1 MDAMSPW
8 SGVWR
13 PGPHLNAAAVAANHL
28 LQASALMQLC
38 LQLQAASAAL
48 EEQHAQLQ
56 AEVHQ
61 QQQQRSAAAE
71 SAAAQRSSDQ
81 QAAAVS
87 CAGTVEADSVELLA
101 ELAAQLQQ
109 DLTVL
114 AAQHKQLHAATKRLG
129 SGFRMGGSIIRARAL
144 ELGASLEKHCAGAAG
159 GLQQHQHQHRGVL
172 GVSSLPL
179 VVATAVVQHWNDVE
193 MLLSALHQTCENML
207 PDGFGGQPDVG
218 PRSDRQ
224 HAGGQADGLTDVTGW
239 VSAQQGVGVDSGTA
253 ARRRALKACRK
264 LVDGLKQLAPRSDQ
278 QGKKAGQQQQQQ
290 QQAHSQQLRQQAHS
304 QQLPQE
310 LQEGRGQA
318 PDSAQ
323 LPQQLLCVGGD
334 RSRLDQ
340 QQQPYGQQTDANS
353 SSRVRR
359 EQPNKPATV
368 QAVALSQSP
377 AGGGPVS
384 PTTTSS
390 SGGGGLGELLAALQ
404 AQLAAAASDATSRQ
418 QADAL
423 GADRPSHTAAD
434 SSRRGTG
441 SHKAG
446 VVQAPAEAA
455 QARQARVAAAA
466 DVGAAEQSVVLQQQ
480 QQQQGSER
488 SKHRS
493 GTRSQAAEVSPSVSR
508 APCQQSQD
516 EAVRASI
523 RRVERAALLEKIKLM
538 QQCQQP
544 GRS

>member
-13 PGPHLNAAAVAANHL
+13 PGPHLAAAVAANHL
-28 LQASALMQLC
+28 LQASALMQHC
-38 LQLQAASAAL
+38 LQLQAASTAL

-61 QQQQRSAAAE
+61 QQQWSVATE

-81 QAAAVS
+81 QAAAAS
-87 CAGTVEADSVELLA
+87 CAATVEAAVEPLA

-114 AAQHKQLHAATKRLG
+114 AAQHKQLHAAAKRLG

-144 ELGASLEKHCAGAAG
+144 ELAASLEKHCAGAAG
-159 GLQQHQHQHRGVL
+159 GLHQQQHQHQYRGVL
-172 GVSSLPL
+172 GGGSLPL
-179 VVATAVVQHWNDVE
+179 VVAAAVVQHWNDVE
-193 MLLSALHQTCENML
+193 MLLSALHQTCDNML
-207 PDGFGGQPDVG
+207 PDGLRGQPDVG
-218 PRSDRQ
+218 PGSDRQ

-239 VSAQQGVGVDSGTA
+239 ASAQQGVGVDSGTA

-264 LVDGLKQLAPRSDQ
+264 LVDGLKQLVPRSDQ

-290 QQAHSQQLRQQAHS
+290 AHSQQLR
-304 QQLPQE
+304 QE

-318 PDSAQ
+318 PNSAQ

-340 QQQPYGQQTDANS
+340 QQQQYGQQTDANS

-359 EQPNKPATV
+359 EQPNKPAAV
-368 QAVALSQSP
+368 QAVASQSQG
-377 AGGGPVS
+377 GGGPVS
-384 PTTTSS
+384 PTTSS

-404 AQLAAAASDATSRQ
+404 AQLAAAAADATSRQ
-418 QADAL
+418 RPDAL
-423 GADRPSHTAAD
+423 GADRSSHTPAD
-434 SSRRGTG
+434 SSRRGAG

-446 VVQAPAEAA
+446 VVQGPAEAA
-455 QARQARVAAAA
+455 QARQADVAAAA
-466 DVGAAEQSVVLQQQ
+466 DVGAAEHFMLLQQQ

-493 GTRSQAAEVSPSVSR
+493 GTRSQAADVSTGVSR
-508 APCQQSQD
+508 APSQQIQD
-516 EAVRASI
+516 EAVKASI

-538 QQCQQP
+538 QQA